1 MDTQLYC
8 DHIELIEVL
17 TLDEFLAGTERRA
30 YRKALIAT
38 GNREDALE
46 IVQDAMLKL
55 VKSYSQKPSAE
66 WGPLFERILQSTIR
80 DWYRRSKVRNSLRFF
95 FKHDDD
101 EEAEDPL
108 EKIQDD
114 YFAQPDEQLR
124 EQRAMEALEKAL
136 HKLPLRQQQAY
147 LLRHWEGMDVAET
160 ARAMGCSEGSV
171 KTHLSRA
178 VAALRNQLEDHWP

>member
-1 MDTQLYC
+1 MQ
-8 DHIELIEVL
+8 
-17 TLDEFLAGTERRA
+17 TLDAFLGGVERRA

-38 GNREDALE
+38 SNREDALE

-55 VKSYSQKPSAE
+55 ATRYGKKPPEE

-101 EEAEDPL
+101 ENEEDPL
-108 EKIQDD
+108 EKI
-114 YFAQPDEQLR
+114 AGAASNQPDQNLKDEM
-124 EQRAMEALEKAL
+124 AMAALEKAL
-136 HKLPLRQQQAY
+136 HQLPLRQQQAY

-160 ARAMGCSEGSV
+160 AQAMGCSEGSV